1 MAARLDAR
9 DACGARA
16 EAERLQAD
24 TIAAIN
30 AGRVPTPYQ
39 EELGAAVSALL
50 GSIECTPAPTTGP
63 DAGSSPVEEAR
74 NLSAW
79 LKENSAGRSGG

>member
-16 EAERLQAD
+16 EAEGLQAD

-39 EELGAAVSALL
+39 EELGAAVSSLVA
-50 GSIECTPAPTTGP
+50 SIACEPATTPATRD
-63 DAGSSPVEEAR
+63 DAGPEGKA
-74 NLSAW
+74 
-79 LKENSAGRSGG
+79 KGRQKRKGKK

>member
-39 EELGAAVSALL
+39 EELGAAVSSLVA
-50 GSIECTPAPTTGP
+50 SIACEPATTPATKD
-63 DAGSSPVEEAR
+63 DAGPEGKA
-74 NLSAW
+74 
-79 LKENSAGRSGG
+79 KGRHKGKGKK